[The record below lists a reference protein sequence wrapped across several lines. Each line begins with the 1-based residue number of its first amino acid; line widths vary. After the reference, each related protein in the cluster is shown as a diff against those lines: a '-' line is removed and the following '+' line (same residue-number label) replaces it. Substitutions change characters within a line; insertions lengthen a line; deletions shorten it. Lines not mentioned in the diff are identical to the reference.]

1 MLIYFRMQNLVDF
14 MNEIFKLYI
23 KLKKKKTKKKKMD
36 SFDRYYISKLVK
48 NG

>member
-1 MLIYFRMQNLVDF
+1 MLIYFRMQNSVDF

-23 KLKKKKTKKKKMD
+23 KLKKKTKKKMD

>member
-1 MLIYFRMQNLVDF
+1 MLIYFQMQNSVDF

-23 KLKKKKTKKKKMD
+23 KLKKKNKKKKMD